1 MMCMGMS
8 TTWMILSSL
17 LMCFIVL
24 GFGYIIWLKAAKQTG
39 STKLVGQIISI
50 VIIVLAVVLCL
61 YGGMKAGKMKQQM
74 MDKDMM
80 MKQEMMKQDVS
91 GNMDK
96 HEMKKMMMKKGWKK

>member
-8 TTWMILSSL
+8 TTWMILTSL

-24 GFGYIIWLKAAKQTG
+24 GFGYIVWLKAAKQTG
-39 STKLVGQIISI
+39 STKLVGQIIAI

-61 YGGMKAGKMKQQM
+61 YGGMKANKMKHQM
-74 MDKDMM
+74 MDKEMM
-80 MKQEMMKQDVS
+80 MKQDMEKQGMP

-96 HEMKKMMMKKGWKK
+96 HEMKKMMKEHWKK